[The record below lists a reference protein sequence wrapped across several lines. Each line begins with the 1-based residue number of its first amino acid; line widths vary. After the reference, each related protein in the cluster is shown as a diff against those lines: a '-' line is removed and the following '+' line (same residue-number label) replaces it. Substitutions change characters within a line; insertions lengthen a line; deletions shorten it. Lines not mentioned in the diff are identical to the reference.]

1 MSEPLPPPMPHARI
15 AIIDL
20 GIGNINSVEKA
31 LKSLGAEVFV
41 QQDYALLNDATHYIL
56 PGVGS
61 FAAASQAMVA
71 RGGAAAL
78 NNLVGDK
85 PLLGI
90 CGVCNYLPAAAP
102 NTALILAWLGGWR
115 GGFIACAIT
124 AAPCGLERYYPVND
138 CPLFFNMPAQPCF
151 YFTHS
156 FAFTQVPVQQAAA
169 YCTYGHSFVAA
180 VQAGRRYAVQFHP
193 EKSQQL
199 GLLLLRN
206 FCSLDDLCCAP
217 ALFQ

>member
-71 RGGAAAL
+71 RGGVTAL

-90 CGVCNYLPAAAP
+90 CVGMQLFARSGAEHGVNPGLGWVDGEVGLLPVP
-102 NTALILAWLGGWR
+102 LPLPHVGWND
-115 GGFIACAIT
+115 IT
-124 AAPCGLERYYPVND
+124 PVND

-206 FCSLDDLCCAP
+206 FLQ
-217 ALFQ
+217 FG